1 MSSEAFMVRSKHVCV
16 FVCMLKANKSINW
29 PQSRDA
35 VVELAMSSSG
45 AVPALSLSAASFLQ
59 RAVNSGSLSRYLES

>member
-1 MSSEAFMVRSKHVCV
+1 
-16 FVCMLKANKSINW
+16 MLKANKSINW